1 MIEKL
6 NTLREKSLCAK
17 LKVSAIL
24 VNRDGII
31 FGEGVNYSDDIKVCL
46 NEVSDSENVNK
57 DNNAKI
63 VHAEIACIE
72 SIQAT
77 DDLSDKILY
86 VSHSPCIRCA
96 ERIVKEGVKQVAYLT
111 PFKNF
116 DGIRYLLDNDVKVEE
131 IKEDFYTNN
140 KVKVTKDITILKK
153 IDADIIHDSG
163 LVTDTNTA
171 NAIEEICEV
180 VASAKFNKGDK
191 VLVQMQSTLWLDSE
205 MKYFLVKNQDIFLH
219 IKEDDVD

>member
-1 MIEKL
+1 M
-6 NTLREKSLCAK
+6 
-17 LKVSAIL
+17 
-24 VNRDGII
+24 
-31 FGEGVNYSDDIKVCL
+31 
-46 NEVSDSENVNK
+46 
-57 DNNAKI
+57 
-63 VHAEIACIE
+63 
-72 SIQAT
+72 
-77 DDLSDKILY
+77 
-86 VSHSPCIRCA
+86 
-96 ERIVKEGVKQVAYLT
+96 
-111 PFKNF
+111 
-116 DGIRYLLDNDVKVEE
+116 LDNDVKVEE